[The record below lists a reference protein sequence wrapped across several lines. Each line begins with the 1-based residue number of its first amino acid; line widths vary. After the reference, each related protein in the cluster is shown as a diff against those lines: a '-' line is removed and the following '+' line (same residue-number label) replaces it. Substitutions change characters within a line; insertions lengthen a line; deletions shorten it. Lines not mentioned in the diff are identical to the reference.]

1 MVQCAGNERE
11 PDVHESSELDI
22 LLPAEAAFQRAASA
36 AKYLARKL
44 SAANTLEHA
53 STRRVAELADLLD
66 AARALFDVTEAEAVA
81 SAKTD
86 PSLGDTQVEE
96 IDASLVLFGEHLARP
111 RR

>member
-1 MVQCAGNERE
+1 M
-11 PDVHESSELDI
+11 HESSELDL

-44 SAANTLEHA
+44 SAATTLEHA

-66 AARALFDVTEAEAVA
+66 AARALYDVTEAEAEA
-81 SAKTD
+81 SAKAD
-86 PSLGDTQVEE
+86 PALGDTQVEE
-96 IDASLVLFGEHLARP
+96 IDASLVLFGEQIARS